1 MRVTDQRRLKPM
13 TRFISMF
20 TWALY
25 THHSQQVAIIK
36 TASMNVHVYT
46 HVVHFSAKSDIYK
59 ANHIYHKIYNRA
71 FVNIFYFLLN
81 YFLMIMILVYDILWL
96 NCNHLPPYQYCIR
109 ILQ

>member
-59 ANHIYHKIYNRA
+59 DNHIYHKIYNRA
-71 FVNIFYFLLN
+71 FVNIFYF
-81 YFLMIMILVYDILWL
+81 FLKLFFDDNDFGI
-96 NCNHLPPYQYCIR
+96 
-109 ILQ
+109 